1 MTTTDMVSAIF
12 AEARELQDEALRLL
26 KQGDLR
32 DAAEN
37 SWLAV
42 KRATNALI
50 LARTGQ
56 EPETTRDTTTAL
68 LWLVHADKA
77 VEPLDESY
85 CIYLECLHHE
95 CFDLGLCEP
104 GSLAERYI
112 RETAQYIDD
121 AAALAHCRGG
131 NSQGE

>member
-1 MTTTDMVSAIF
+1 MTTTDVVSDIF
-12 AEARELQDEALRLL
+12 AEARELKDEALRLL
-26 KQGDLR
+26 EQGDLR
-32 DAAEN
+32 NAAES

-50 LARTGQ
+50 LGRTGE

-77 VEPLDESY
+77 VDPLDESY
-85 CIYLECLHHE
+85 ALYEGYLHHE

-104 GSLAERYI
+104 GSMAELYI
-112 RETAQYIDD
+112 QETAQYIDD
-121 AAALAHCRGG
+121 AEALAHCRAG
-131 NSQGE
+131 NGQGE

>member
-1 MTTTDMVSAIF
+1 MTTTDLASAAF
-12 AEARELQDEALRLL
+12 AEARVLQDEALRLL
-26 KQGDLR
+26 EQGELR
-32 DAAEN
+32 NAAEN

-85 CIYLECLHHE
+85 AVYHVYLHQD
-95 CFDLGLCEP
+95 CFNLGLCDPDSE
-104 GSLAERYI
+104 AERYI

-121 AAALAHCRGG
+121 ADALAHCRGG
-131 NSQGE
+131 NGQGE

>member
-12 AEARELQDEALRLL
+12 AEARVLQDEALRLL
-26 KQGDLR
+26 EQGDLR
-32 DAAEN
+32 NAAEN

-50 LARTGQ
+50 LARTGE
-56 EPETTRDTTTAL
+56 EPETTQDTSTAL

-77 VEPLDESY
+77 VDPLDESY
-85 CIYLECLHHE
+85 AVYHVYLHQD
-95 CFDLGLCEP
+95 CFNLGLCEP
-104 GSLAERYI
+104 ESAAEQCI